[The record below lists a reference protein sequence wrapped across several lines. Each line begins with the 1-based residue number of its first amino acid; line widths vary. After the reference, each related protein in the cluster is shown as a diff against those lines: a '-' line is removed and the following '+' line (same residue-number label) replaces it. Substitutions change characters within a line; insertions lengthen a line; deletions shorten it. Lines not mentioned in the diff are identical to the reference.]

1 MRYWPFYFWNRTLIY
16 SSSAQS
22 SSLWK
27 SWKWSAVISPQ
38 NFLKLISRNFL
49 TRKETPFYVWAP
61 FSCFLDASKVSL
73 LNVWMKLLNVSEI
86 SYMQIL
92 WSKSKYFREINFR
105 KILQQSIYFWSTCLL
120 YFRNNKKEYFLELLP
135 NLQLPIVNKLSS
147 KKTSKFTDNSYWW
160 DITLLC
166 TKAKKTRNKKV
177 KESDEKKVY
186 CNYTKKLLYFIEYIF
201 IQAISFGQKKKCP
214 QIYHYLPFFLGF

>member
-92 WSKSKYFREINFR
+92 WSKSKRFREINFR
-105 KILQQSIYFWSTCLL
+105 K
-120 YFRNNKKEYFLELLP
+120 
-135 NLQLPIVNKLSS
+135 
-147 KKTSKFTDNSYWW
+147 NSY
-160 DITLLC
+160 
-166 TKAKKTRNKKV
+166 NKV
-177 KESDEKKVY
+177 SIFGRRVY
-186 CNYTKKLLYFIEYIF
+186 CTLETTKKNIFLNYYQIFSYLL
-201 IQAISFGQKKKCP
+201 
-214 QIYHYLPFFLGF
+214 